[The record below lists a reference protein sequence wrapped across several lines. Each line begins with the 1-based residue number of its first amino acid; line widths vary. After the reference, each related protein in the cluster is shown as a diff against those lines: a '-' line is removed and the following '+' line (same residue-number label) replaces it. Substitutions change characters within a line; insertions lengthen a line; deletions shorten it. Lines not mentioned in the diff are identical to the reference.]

1 MRRKIIDIDPVNVDA
16 DGISV
21 AAAVAGAG
29 NLTLGGALTSGGLY
43 TADYARQITIVSDG
57 ADSGR
62 TFTVTGTDAN
72 GNVQTEAITG
82 PASTTVESAKYFK
95 TISSIAVDAACAG
108 NISSGIV
115 DEFVTPVIPLNY
127 GSDNQATVSIEGIVG
142 TLSITVEQTFSDVLG
157 DPASIVYFATHA
169 DITTITA
176 DAHAELDV
184 HASGVRLV
192 CNSYTDTAELQM
204 IIIQSNN

>member
-1 MRRKIIDIDPVNVDA
+1 MRRKIIDIDPVNVDT
-16 DGISV
+16 DGIS
-21 AAAVAGAG
+21 ASAAVAGAG
-29 NLTLGGALTSGGLY
+29 NLVLGGALTSGGLY

-72 GNVQTEAITG
+72 GVAQTEAITG
-82 PASTTVESAKYFK
+82 PATATVESAKYFK
-95 TISSIAVDAACAG
+95 TVSSIAADAACAG

-115 DEFVTPVIPLNY
+115 DEFVTHVIPLNY
-127 GSDNQATVSIEGIVG
+127 GNDSPATVSIEGIVG

-157 DPASIVYFATHA
+157 DPANIVWFACHA

-176 DAHAELDV
+176 DAHADLNN
-184 HASGVRLV
+184 HATGVRLI
-192 CNSYTDTAELQM
+192 CNSYTNTAELKM
-204 IIIQSNN
+204 IINQDS

>member
-1 MRRKIIDIDPVNVDA
+1 MRQKIIHIDPVNVDT
-16 DGISV
+16 DGIS
-21 AAAVAGAG
+21 ASAAVSAAG
-29 NLTLGGALTSGGLY
+29 NLTLGGALTSGGSY

-57 ADSGR
+57 ADNGR

-72 GNVQTEAITG
+72 GDVQTEAITG
-82 PASTTVESAKYFK
+82 PSTTTVESAKYFK

-127 GSDNQATVSIEGIVG
+127 KNANPATISIEGISG
-142 TLSITVEQTFSDVLG
+142 TIDISVEQTFSNVLG
-157 DPASIVYFATHA
+157 DIANIVYFATHA

-176 DAHAELDV
+176 DAHAELSN
-184 HASGVRLV
+184 HATGVRLI
-192 CNSYTDTAELQM
+192 CNSYTNTAELKM
-204 IIIQSNN
+204 IINQDS